1 MLCLLLLSVGTRAQ
15 EVVGPDGPDGPS
27 TGEKTIT
34 VTQVTGGT
42 ISPTG
47 DTDGKVTV
55 KGGPDRAYRGKY
67 FLYVYIYK
75 YNGKSYIDS
84 RFHSGPFRPDGFG
97 RKRGKHRSD
106 FCAGSQR
113 REPGVYHYTGCGV

>member
-1 MLCLLLLSVGTRAQ
+1 MKQYIRHIVLLCLLLLSVGTRAQ

-47 DTDGKVTV
+47 DADGKVTV
-55 KGGPDRAYRGKY
+55 KGGCL
-67 FLYVYIYK
+67 LYT
-75 YNGKSYIDS
+75 
-84 RFHSGPFRPDGFG
+84 
-97 RKRGKHRSD
+97 SD
-106 FCAGSQR
+106 AAD
-113 REPGVYHYTGCGV
+113 E